1 MTPPARPRRRELA
14 REWLRAVYPTAYV
27 PLSPAEIEEF
37 LLGLVDVI
45 ADAVQADPFTVDPV
59 AVVGERLVK
68 AHFNGPDTLQRT
80 VEVLGRTLLFTPE
93 LEDVPQLPEKV
104 VAILGSL
111 STSFAIAM
119 RLDAFD
125 QQEEIKR
132 ALMAAKTR
140 AERVARVS
148 ESRFREVFSTA
159 AFGIAITD
167 LRGVCVQ
174 ANDALGEMLGVP
186 HEELPG
192 RRLVEVF
199 HPDDREALAGGY
211 RAVGAGRVDRFREQ
225 RRLLGGDGDPVWVH
239 LAVSLLRDADGAPA
253 YHVTMAEDVTELH
266 LLQKNLDHQL
276 LHDRLTGLSNRQ
288 HFVTRLEAMHRSAAG
303 GITLYHLDL
312 DAFNVVNNGMGHAKG
327 DELLREVARRLKTV
341 FSDERAVVARIDGD
355 EFAVVVAN
363 RPDTPKVPQMVERIT
378 AALAAPMSCGAAL
391 STGIGVV
398 DRPAQGWPAE
408 ELLRAANAT
417 LRRAKAK
424 GKGQW
429 QTYDRPQDTT
439 SRSWLAL
446 AARMPGALRDSE
458 LEVEFRPVLDLA
470 SRTPLGRLA
479 RFRWDDLDHRD
490 CVKMAETNG
499 LSLKLGQWALREA
512 AEAAALWS
520 AGTLHFEL
528 SPMQSR
534 DEDLVATVKRVLD
547 ETGLP
552 GANLRLYLDTR
563 AMLDEDGD
571 NAEVLRE
578 MGIAL
583 ALSGFNGG
591 QAELSLLGELPVDAL
606 VLAPSVVDRL
616 AGEEESLPHRAIGQM
631 IETIRAAGYAVC
643 VPDVPTPHLADWW
656 AAKGADAAFGPFTG
670 PPSPGYEL

>member
-1 MTPPARPRRRELA
+1 M
-14 REWLRAVYPTAYV
+14 RAVYPTAYV

-45 ADAVQADPFTVDPV
+45 ADAVQADPFTVEPV

-93 LEDVPQLPEKV
+93 LVDVPHLAEKV

-186 HEELPG
+186 RAELPG

-199 HPDDREALAGGY
+199 HPDDREALAGMY

-276 LHDRLTGLSNRQ
+276 LHDWLTGLSNRQ
-288 HFVTRLEAMHRSAAG
+288 HFVTRLEAMHRSATG

-327 DELLREVARRLKTV
+327 DELLREVARRLKAV
-341 FSDERAVVARIDGD
+341 FSGEQAVVARIGGD

-363 RPDTPKVPQMVERIT
+363 RPETPKVPQMVERIA
-378 AALAAPMSCGAAL
+378 AALEAPMSCGAAL
-391 STGIGVV
+391 SAGIGVV

-439 SRSWLAL
+439 SRSWLAR
-446 AARMPGALRDSE
+446 AARMPGALRESE
-458 LEVEFRPVLDLA
+458 LEVEFRAVLDLA
-470 SRTPLGRLA
+470 SRTALGHLA
-479 RFRWDDLDHRD
+479 RLRWDDLDHRD
-490 CVKMAETNG
+490 CVKMAEANG
-499 LSLKLGQWALREA
+499 LSLRLGQWALREA
-512 AEAAALWS
+512 AEAAATWS
-520 AGTLHFEL
+520 AGALHFEL

-578 MGIAL
+578 MGISL

-606 VLAPSVVDRL
+606 VLAPSVVHRL
-616 AGEEESLPHRAIGQM
+616 AVEEESLPHKAIGLM
-631 IETIRAAGYAVC
+631 ITTIRAAGFTVY

-656 AAKGADAAFGPFTG
+656 AAKSADAAFGPFTG
-670 PPSPGYEL
+670 PPSMGYEL

>member
-45 ADAVQADPFTVDPV
+45 ADAVQADPFTVEPV

-140 AERVARVS
+140 AERVAKVS

-186 HEELPG
+186 HAELPG
-192 RRLVEVF
+192 RSLVEVF
-199 HPDDREALAGGY
+199 HPDDREALASLY

-276 LHDRLTGLSNRQ
+276 LHDWLTGLSNRQ
-288 HFVTRLEAMHRSAAG
+288 HFVTRLEAMHRSATG

-327 DELLREVARRLKTV
+327 DELLREVARRLRTV
-341 FSDERAVVARIDGD
+341 FAGEQAVVARIGGD

-363 RPDTPKVPQMVERIT
+363 RPETPKVPQVVERIT
-378 AALAAPMSCGAAL
+378 AALEAPMSCGAAL
-391 STGIGVV
+391 SAGIGVV

-439 SRSWLAL
+439 SRSWLAR
-446 AARMPGALRDSE
+446 AARMPGALREAE
-458 LEVEFRPVLDLA
+458 LEVEFRPVLDLG
-470 SRTPLGRLA
+470 SRTPLGHLA
-479 RFRWDDLDHRD
+479 RFRWDDLDHRE
-490 CVKMAETNG
+490 CVQMAEANG

-616 AGEEESLPHRAIGQM
+616 AGEEESLPHKAIGLM
-631 IETIRAAGYAVC
+631 IETVRAAGYTVC

-656 AAKGADAAFGPFTG
+656 AAKSADAAFGPFTG